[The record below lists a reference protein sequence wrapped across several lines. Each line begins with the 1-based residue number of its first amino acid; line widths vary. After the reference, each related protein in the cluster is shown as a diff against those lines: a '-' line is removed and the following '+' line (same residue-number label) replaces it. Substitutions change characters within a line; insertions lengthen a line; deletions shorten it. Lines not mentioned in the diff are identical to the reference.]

1 MAVNY
6 NQLETYKTLSS
17 SYDRK
22 LKNAKEADKNAT
34 SESRWE
40 TIGEW
45 TKTGTT
51 IGTSIGGVAG
61 NVTGALLGAGIG
73 AIGGFIGGLL
83 AGPHEAQTDNQ
94 DATYSS
100 ANADITEY
108 LAKASQTQQG
118 RNELINQTNYF
129 INSSKASFENTYGK
143 ESFNMLNYTI
153 NSLLDMDNQGNTTG
167 ILGLIGGLRQD
178 EIIGNIETRILD
190 QSYLSDGDKGR
201 ISREDLDSM
210 YSKYLD
216 ISDMGTQYVKF
227 LYDKVTNSDTTIGD
241 TARQLSAQENMNLE
255 KLDMSTENLI
265 INAQSQFADLFLSTR
280 NSNISNA
287 EQMGATESESASSGI
302 KASSSSRTSNKSLKL
317 KQDIANASTAI
328 ILQRQK
334 DQIYQEIQNGQ
345 VSRAEVIYNSR
356 NQMQAYKRQV
366 KESLNASMNQ
376 FFHTGTEYAKSIGEA
391 ESETDIYMSGVESAK
406 DFLKKN
412 DQTINENNTRIYNVE
427 SATK

>member
-6 NQLETYKTLSS
+6 KQLDTYKTLSS

-22 LKNAKEADKNAT
+22 LDSAKSADKEAT
-34 SESRWE
+34 SKSRWE
-40 TIGEW
+40 SVGEW

-51 IGTSIGGVAG
+51 IGTSIGRVAG
-61 NVTGALLGAGIG
+61 NVPGALLGAGIG
-73 AIGGFIGGLL
+73 AISGFIGGLI
-83 AGPHEAQTDNQ
+83 AGPKAAQTDYQ
-94 DATYSS
+94 DATYSA

-129 INSSKASFENTYGK
+129 INSSRASFESTYGK

-167 ILGLIGGLRQD
+167 ILGLIGGLKQD

-227 LYDKVTNSDTTIGD
+227 LYDRVTNSDTTLGD
-241 TARQLSAQENMNLE
+241 TARQLSDQENMNIE
-255 KLDMSTENLI
+255 KLDMSMDNLI
-265 INAQSQFADLFLSTR
+265 INAQSQFADLFLGTR
-280 NSNISNA
+280 SSNISNA

-302 KASSSSRTSNKSLKL
+302 KASSSSRTSNKSLRL

-412 DQTINENNTRIYNVE
+412 NQTINENNTRIYNVE